1 MSFTIYYMNSY
12 IILTN
17 KKVVNMNLLQEVFKI
32 LGLNQPNAFLNII
45 NSLSN
50 NQQTEQHTIQQNTN
64 YYQLPTYEY
73 TQQQQ
78 TINMPQPTEQNNG
91 MDIQSLLKIIATIL
105 QIFGN
110 KKQKPVE
117 DSTEKIIYKNEDTQ
131 SKIQHL
137 TRIN

>member
-1 MSFTIYYMNSY
+1 
-12 IILTN
+12 
-17 KKVVNMNLLQEVFKI
+17 MNLLQEVFKI

-50 NQQTEQHTIQQNTN
+50 NQQTEQQTIQQNTD

-78 TINMPQPTEQNNG
+78 TTNMPQPTEQNNG

-117 DSTEKIIYKNEDTQ
+117 DSTEKSIYKNEDTQ